1 MNSPLK
7 LRLCRAVCK
16 TVVGAESFTV
26 PGTHTIHPHPRDLTL
41 LRKCKKRPKKSM
53 AAWLYVCVRGWVC
66 VWGLGPGCWK
76 MQQCVPQH
84 HLQSLGSGY
93 NLLGV
98 GGGAGGGRGRPHSS
112 PHNQYP
118 SGLIVDNTISISCFR
133 QNLEKKLRDIFFSQ
147 KPRNFFQR
155 KV

>member
-98 GGGAGGGRGRPHSS
+98 GGRGGGREGAASLLTPQPVSFWIDCR
-112 PHNQYP
+112 QYHQYLLLP
-118 SGLIVDNTISISCFR
+118 SKSG
-133 QNLEKKLRDIFFSQ
+133 EKTTRYFFSQ

-155 KV
+155 RV